1 MTGPAGLDIVSFYPD
16 YHPQGLEVLIVASS
30 LPSLDLTY
38 ENGQLYFAGVDFK
51 WGIDPAQWTYS
62 WGNGVTSNGWMM
74 VDLETMQI
82 TDIQAGW
89 DSMVVRNAIEEGLG
103 I

>member
-16 YHPQGLEVLIVASS
+16 YAPQGLEVLVVASS
-30 LPSLDLTY
+30 LPSMMPLTL

-51 WGIDPAQWTYS
+51 WALDASWPYA
-62 WGNGVTSNGWMM
+62 WGNGVGSNGWMI
-74 VDLETMQI
+74 VDVPTMEMY
-82 TDIQAGW
+82 DIQPGW
-89 DSMVVRNAIEEGLG
+89 DGAVVRNEIETGLG